1 MTITT
6 VAGVRD
12 TDSGIASATLD
23 VGQQIGGSIGL
34 AALASVAAAA
44 ARSATSSRIAALSSR
59 VSAGDLAAS
68 VTPHVRSLIASQKG
82 SSPSPAALHDTTALH
97 TVAQIAAQ
105 ATDAGFLADGIFAL
119 AAVVL
124 ARAAINVKRP
134 EAQPP
139 RD

>member
-1 MTITT
+1 MTITA

-12 TDSGIASATLD
+12 TDSGIASTTLN

-34 AALASVAAAA
+34 AALATVAAAA

-59 VSAGDLAAS
+59 VSAGDLPAS
-68 VTPHVRSLIASQKG
+68 VIPYVRSLIASQTG
-82 SSPSPAALHDTTALH
+82 SSPSPAALHDTTALP
-97 TVAQIAAQ
+97 TVAQISAQ
-105 ATDAGFLADGIFAL
+105 STDAGFLAGGIFAL

-139 RD
+139 RG

>member
-12 TDSGIASATLD
+12 TDSGIASATLN
-23 VGQQIGGSIGL
+23 VGQQMGGSIGL
-34 AALASVAAAA
+34 PAPATVAAAA
-44 ARSATSSRIAALSSR
+44 ARSATSSRIAALSGR
-59 VSAGDLAAS
+59 LSADDLAAS
-68 VTPHVRSLIASQKG
+68 VIPRPFPDRQPDRIIALA
-82 SSPSPAALHDTTALH
+82 AALHDTAALH
-97 TVAQIAAQ
+97 TVAQTSAQ
-105 ATDAGFLADGIFAL
+105 ATDAGFRTDGIFAL
-119 AAVVL
+119 AAVEL